1 MTTINYHAPETV
13 SRLMRSDAYIRLI
26 AGPIGSGK
34 TTGLIFELL
43 RRALMQSTSLD
54 GLRYTRFAIARQT
67 LSQLK
72 QTVLKDITYWLS
84 GVARWKVS
92 ESTVYIN
99 FGDVRSEWILIPLEE
114 PEDQRRLL
122 SMQLT
127 GAWLSEGIELARDLV
142 DPIAAR
148 CGRFPGAGDGGA
160 TWNGVIID
168 TNMPPEGTPW
178 HETMV
183 MPPKDWEVFIQPG
196 GLTPEAENL
205 NWLLQTPET
214 LKLPID
220 NPIRVAAGRRY
231 YERAAQS
238 RNENWVK
245 RYVHAQFSPDPSG
258 TAVFAGSFRY
268 PFHTVDSLE
277 PMNGMTLYVGQDF
290 GRDPWSIICQMD
302 MMGRFRALE
311 EVRAD
316 DIGLRTHLRNNL
328 RPALLN
334 PRYKGMAVVVIGDP
348 AGIAKS
354 QYDEINAFDV
364 LRQEGFSAIPAGAND
379 LDSRLNA
386 VEYYLLQQRAGG
398 PAMVFDRKRCP
409 TLVQAMNGQYRY
421 SKTNLEVSKPMPDK
435 NRWSHVSDALQ
446 YGAMGTMGNTARQVA
461 RLLRGTRSRTRQL
474 VTAAGW
480 T

>member
-1 MTTINYHAPETV
+1 MEVNYFAPPTV
-13 SRLMRSDAYIRLI
+13 SKLMQSEAFVRLI

-43 RRALMQSTSLD
+43 RRSLMQYPGPD
-54 GLRYTRFAIARQT
+54 GYRRTRFAIARQT

-92 ESTVYIN
+92 ESTVFLN
-99 FGDVRSEWILIPLEE
+99 FGDVRSEWVLIPLEE

-142 DPIAAR
+142 DPIAGR
-148 CGRFPGAGDGGA
+148 CGRYPGPADGGA
-160 TWNGVIID
+160 LWHGLVID

-183 MPPKDWEVFIQPG
+183 MPPKGWDVFIQPG

-220 NPIRVAAGRRY
+220 DPVRVSAGRAY

-238 RNENWVK
+238 KNTNWVQ
-245 RYVHAQFSPDPSG
+245 RYVHAQYSPDPSG
-258 TAVFAGSFRY
+258 TAVFAGAFRY
-268 PFHTVDSLE
+268 PFHTVEDLE
-277 PMNGMTLYVGQDF
+277 PVPNMPIYVGQDF
-290 GRDPWSIICQMD
+290 GRDPWSVLMQPD
-302 MMGRFRALE
+302 MLGRVRVLE

-316 DIGLRTHLRNNL
+316 DIGLRTHLRTNL
-328 RPALLN
+328 RPALMN
-334 PRYKGMAVVVIGDP
+334 PRYKGMPVIIIGDP

-364 LRQEGFSAIPAGAND
+364 LKQEGFTAVSAGAND
-379 LDSRLNA
+379 LDTRLNA
-386 VEYYLLQQRAGG
+386 VEYYLLQQRGGG
-398 PAMVFDRKRCP
+398 PAILYDRARCP
-409 TLVQAMNGQYRY
+409 YLIQGMNGQYRY
-421 SKTNLEVSKPMPDK
+421 SKTNLEVSKPTPDK
-435 NRWSHVSDALQ
+435 NRWSHVADAHQ
-446 YGAMGTMGNTARQVA
+446 YGCMGTMGNAARQVA
-461 RLLRGTRSRTRQL
+461 RVLRGTRNRAPRQM
-474 VTAAGW
+474 VSAAGW

>member
-1 MTTINYHAPETV
+1 MNSTAF
-13 SRLMRSDAYIRLI
+13 IRLI

-43 RRALMQSTSLD
+43 RRALMQYPGPD
-54 GLRYTRFAIARQT
+54 GYRRTRFAIARQT

-72 QTVLKDITYWLS
+72 QTVLKDITYWL
-84 GVARWKVS
+84 GNIARWKVS
-92 ESTVYIN
+92 ESTIYISID
-99 FGDVRSEWILIPLEE
+99 DVRSEWVLIPLEE

-142 DPIAAR
+142 DPIAGR
-148 CGRFPGAGDGGA
+148 CGRFPGPADGGCL
-160 TWNGVIID
+160 WNGVIID

-183 MPPKDWEVFIQPG
+183 MPPKDWSVFIQPG

-205 NWLLQTPET
+205 NWLLQTPDT
-214 LKLPID
+214 LKLPIND
-220 NPIRVAAGRRY
+220 PVRVATGRVY

-238 RNENWVK
+238 KNDNWVK

-258 TAVFAGSFRY
+258 TAVYAGSFRY
-268 PFHTVDSLE
+268 PFHTVDTLDVMPGS
-277 PMNGMTLYVGQDF
+277 TLYVGQDF
-290 GRDPWSIICQMD
+290 GRDPWSVIMQLD
-302 MMGRFRALE
+302 LLGRLRVLE

-328 RPALLN
+328 RPALAN
-334 PRYKGMAVVVIGDP
+334 PRYKGCPVVVIGDP
-348 AGIAKS
+348 AGVAKS

-364 LRQEGFSAIPAGAND
+364 LKQEMFAAVPAGAND
-379 LDSRLNA
+379 LDTRLNA
-386 VEYYLLQQRAGG
+386 VEYYLLQQRMGG
-398 PAMVFDRKRCP
+398 PAMIIDRSRCP
-409 TLVQAMNGQYRY
+409 HLVQGLNGQYRY
-421 SKTNLEVSKPMPDK
+421 SKTKLEVSKPMPDK
-435 NRWSHVSDALQ
+435 NRWSHVCDAHQ
-446 YGAMGTMGNTARQVA
+446 YGCMGTLGNTARAVA
-461 RLLRGTRSRTRQL
+461 RALRPRGRPAAPKF
-474 VTAAGW
+474 TAAAW